1 LVLKPT
7 IDINIKFILAIMNSK
22 LMNFYHSNKYLDL
35 NKNLFQRILIQNCK
49 QFPIPIIDI
58 TDKLQKTKHDKIV
71 KQVEI
76 IAAVKQS
83 MITTKNQNQTEQ
95 LQNLLQA
102 EDTRLDYMIYDLYNL
117 TQIEIKVIK

>member
-1 LVLKPT
+1 
-7 IDINIKFILAIMNSK
+7 
-22 LMNFYHSNKYLDL
+22 MNFYHSNKYLDL

>member
-7 IDINIKFILAIMNSK
+7 IDINIKFILAIINSK
-22 LMNFYHSNKYLDL
+22 LMNFYHSNKYLDQ

-49 QFPIPIIDI
+49 QFPIPIFDI

-102 EDTRLDYMIYDLYNL
+102 EDTRLDYMVYDLYNL